1 MLLYQHVLQDLRL
14 AGLTDITVDSPCDFT
29 QRQERNPFKA
39 TPVTPAAA
47 PQSATLT
54 AAPKPLEKPIAKV
67 AEPARPVLVESPRA
81 EMDKI
86 LRLQLQQGAKAWV
99 VLVDND
105 LTENFFATPYGD
117 LLAKMLKSININ
129 AAEVNLMRFA
139 EVHQGRRLSTAHVL
153 QVGEHV
159 APQIKASPLPV
170 LMLGQGAL
178 QVMLGHDKPMAA
190 VHGQVLDLP
199 LGQRGVATY
208 HPSILIERAELKRRA
223 WEALCA
229 FQQIGVTAA

>member
-1 MLLYQHVLQDLRL
+1 MLYQHVLQDLRL
-14 AGLTDITVDSPCDFT
+14 AGLTDITTDAACDFT

-39 TPVTPAAA
+39 APISAA
-47 PQSATLT
+47 QT
-54 AAPKPLEKPIAKV
+54 AAPASKPVEKPAPAFKV
-67 AEPARPVLVESPRA
+67 AEPAKPVVVESPRA
-81 EMDKI
+81 DLASI
-86 LRLQLQQGAKAWV
+86 LRLHTSPEAKVWV

-117 LLAKMLKSININ
+117 LLGKMLRSIEIEP
-129 AAEVNLMRFA
+129 AHVNLMRFA
-139 EVHQGRRLSTAHVL
+139 EVHQGRRLSTAHVM
-153 QVGEHV
+153 QVGEHF
-159 APQIKASPLPV
+159 APQIKQAPLPV

-208 HPSILIERAELKRRA
+208 HPSILLERTELKRRA

-229 FQQIGVTAA
+229 FRQIGITAA